1 MEFNFSEAAIAR
13 GESADYDFCMTHPL
27 ETILQ
32 WFKSLHQPDKS
43 WAALK
48 LVSAL
53 PSENEDMPFDALADG
68 ERLLENWL
76 SVRGFY
82 TQDLGRIVATKAL
95 ISFVLVREA
104 VQESYWRELREGQEV
119 ILRHLEETGNEAMAK
134 KMRDRLLDLPRLEAS
149 WREAASQ
156 WRKLNEEELS
166 DSALSEWCKG
176 EELKELK
183 RTEREPNRAESDQ
196 DRR

>member
-1 MEFNFSEAAIAR
+1 
-13 GESADYDFCMTHPL
+13 MTHPL
-27 ETILQ
+27 ETILE
-32 WFKSLHQPDKS
+32 WFKSLHPPDKN

-48 LVSAL
+48 FVSAL
-53 PSENEDMPFDALADG
+53 PSENKDLPFEALADG
-68 ERLLENWL
+68 ERLFENWL

-82 TQDLGRIVATKAL
+82 TQDLGRVVATRAL

-119 ILRHLEETGNEAMAK
+119 LLRHLEESGDEAMAK

-166 DSALSEWCKG
+166 DSALSQWCRS
-176 EELKELK
+176 EESKDLN
-183 RTEREPNRAESDQ
+183 RTEKDPTRSGSDQ
-196 DRR
+196 KRR